1 MADVSWEISGQYAE
15 NCSCEYLCPCI
26 FTNSKAKAVPTQPEV
41 GDHCIAVIALHI
53 TEGHFGDVPLA
64 GLGFV
69 LILKTGLVMSA
80 GGWEVAAVVD
90 AKADP
95 RQRAALEA
103 IVTGKAGGALAMLAP
118 MIQRFA
124 PLHYGDIEFTLTP
137 NRRAVRVP
145 GLIEFG
151 VEGYLSRVGNGE
163 PFYLDNVGHPVSRRL
178 ALGTATGS
186 HVNVGGICWDD
197 DTRRNNGH
205 FSPFMWNGNATPI
218 SYVYTAPA

>member
-1 MADVSWEISGQYAE
+1 MAEIAWEIVGEYAE

-26 FTNSKAKAVPTQPEV
+26 FTNSKAKAVPTQAEV
-41 GDHCIAVIALHI
+41 GEHCIAVIALQI
-53 TEGHFGDVPLA
+53 ASGHYGEVKLE

-69 LILKTGLVMSA
+69 LVLKTGLVMSA

-90 AKADP
+90 ERADAA
-95 RQRAALEA
+95 QRAALEA
-103 IVTGKAGGALAMLAP
+103 IVTGKAGGALSMLAP

-124 PLHYGDIEFTLTP
+124 PLQYGPIEFTLTH
-137 NRRAVRVP
+137 NKRTVRVP

-186 HVNVGGICWDD
+186 HVHVGGIGWDD
-197 DTRRNNGH
+197 ETRRNNGH
-205 FSPFMWNGNATPI
+205 FAPFKWSGSAAPV
-218 SYVYTAPA
+218 SYVYDRPA